1 MISFTLEEWEQVK
14 ITIDNIWRVQS
25 TKKNARGHL
34 VYYYECM
41 IGKSADSLD
50 PPRSRKT
57 KVKRLH
63 DCSMKMIVKHLAD
76 SVVVYTTT
84 ESQHS
89 HSLDD
94 CDRLRHPRVVS
105 AIIKT
110 ETQGRDD
117 WSSASVAH
125 NLPQATVAHFG
136 VDLLSRD
143 YLNASVDYKKVCNAR
158 RKFLPKS
165 SGPRRYTQDE
175 IVGHLR
181 ENGYLAK
188 SFSYGNGDF
197 SSIAF
202 VESEFACKVLV
213 ADCGSFC
220 LMDSTHGMV
229 SKDDSMKLTTIY
241 LKHNCGKWFAG
252 GQFWLPK
259 ENSDGIESGT
269 SFSCRSPCCERIS

>member
-1 MISFTLEEWEQVK
+1 MSLIKIRKQRPFWGSSQDDNRQHLEGP
-14 ITIDNIWRVQS
+14 IDQEECSWIF
-25 TKKNARGHL
+25 
-34 VYYYECM
+34 YYECM

-89 HSLDD
+89 HSLDN

-125 NLPQATVAHFG
+125 NLSYCGPLWCTR
-136 VDLLSRD
+136 SRD

-158 RKFLPKS
+158 RTFLPKS
-165 SGPRRYTQDE
+165 IRP
-175 IVGHLR
+175 
-181 ENGYLAK
+181 N
-188 SFSYGNGDF
+188 
-197 SSIAF
+197 
-202 VESEFACKVLV
+202 
-213 ADCGSFC
+213 
-220 LMDSTHGMV
+220 ST
-229 SKDDSMKLTTIY
+229 
-241 LKHNCGKWFAG
+241 
-252 GQFWLPK
+252 
-259 ENSDGIESGT
+259 
-269 SFSCRSPCCERIS
+269 RPCTPVKPS